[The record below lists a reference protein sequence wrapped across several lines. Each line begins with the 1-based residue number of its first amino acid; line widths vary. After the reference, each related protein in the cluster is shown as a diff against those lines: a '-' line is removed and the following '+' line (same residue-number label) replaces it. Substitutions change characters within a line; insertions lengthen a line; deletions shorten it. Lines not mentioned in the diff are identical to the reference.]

1 MMDKHKHILIINYVS
16 KNTETYLY
24 NFGSTKNVEI
34 RISQNGFS
42 ISAELTKLYDKS
54 EMVSGNS
61 YLFPDA
67 IKKAMLLYLLK
78 YSKCI
83 DIKSI
88 TVRIDDIKETIPITN
103 DNKLVFSLVDSSLV
117 RSLPS
122 SFYSKDIVQYVLN
135 TTKSKYDKRTASLFA
150 FIYSKSKIFET
161 ERFIYLW
168 TAFNGMYS
176 WLSEY
181 IAKANNVDRYRKE
194 YKQII
199 GIQKYFEIG
208 SETIKDNDKSNIAHK
223 VISILTDNS
232 VHATKQDNFSIIQ
245 NKINDVLKKQDGSQ
259 YNLSAYGYLLT
270 QLTYYFR
277 CKIVHGSKPIIL
289 FTFSDETEV
298 HCLKILNRLLEEF
311 IENNLH
317 LWFSND
323 YINRILIPKAN
334 TITL

>member
-1 MMDKHKHILIINYVS
+1 MKYKHTLVVNKLSNNAIKY
-16 KNTETYLY
+16 TYD
-24 NFGSTKNVEI
+24 FGATKGIEI
-34 RISQNGFS
+34 RISKTGFS
-42 ISAELTKLYDKS
+42 ISVDLNKMYDKN

-78 YSKCI
+78 HSKSI
-83 DIKSI
+83 DIKNF
-88 TVRIDDIKETIPITN
+88 TVKIDDIEEFIPITN
-103 DNKLVFSLVDSSLV
+103 NKLVFSLVDSNLV
-117 RSLPS
+117 RTLPS
-122 SFYSKDIVQYVLN
+122 SFYSEDIIKYVLN

-161 ERFIYLW
+161 EKFIYLW

-199 GIQKYFEIG
+199 GIQKYLEIG
-208 SETIKDNDKSNIAHK
+208 SETIKDSDKSIIAHK
-223 VISILTDNS
+223 VISILTDECIDT
-232 VHATKQDNFSIIQ
+232 VEQDNISVIQ
-245 NKINDVLKKQDGSQ
+245 DKINDVLKKQDGSQ
-259 YNLSAYGYLLT
+259 YDLSAYGYLLT

-289 FTFSDETEV
+289 FTFSDEAEV
-298 HCLKILNRLLEEF
+298 HCLQILNRLLEDF
-311 IENNLH
+311 IESNLPS
-317 LWFSND
+317 WFSND
-323 YINRILIPKAN
+323 YINHILIPKTN
-334 TITL
+334 LITL